1 MRAARL
7 ALQPPKENHQAS
19 RVALPRHA
27 ARVVAAAGRGDQAC
41 APGLGQGA
49 AATPGVTHMTLYCLM
64 TFRLRFSLGT
74 NTWWWCMRVC
84 NRVHE

>member
-1 MRAARL
+1 
-7 ALQPPKENHQAS
+7 
-19 RVALPRHA
+19 
-27 ARVVAAAGRGDQAC
+27 
-41 APGLGQGA
+41 
-49 AATPGVTHMTLYCLM
+49 MTLYCLM